1 MTFNLLNNDEVA
13 ITIFTTFYDIYCCLD
28 QVSSVLTL
36 TCLHLEYLA
45 RFFSNSWYI
54 NKTTDLSE
62 WNNSKNGS
70 TNNIMYLKNDIC
82 ASIKLTLPVSK
93 TAVTVIYKGMR
104 NMKILKYMWK
114 KANCLK
120 TLHCKVFK
128 QFAFFH
134 LYFDIFMFPMPFV

>member
-54 NKTTDLSE
+54 NRTTDLSE
-62 WNNSKNGS
+62 
-70 TNNIMYLKNDIC
+70 
-82 ASIKLTLPVSK
+82 
-93 TAVTVIYKGMR
+93 
-104 NMKILKYMWK
+104 
-114 KANCLK
+114 
-120 TLHCKVFK
+120 
-128 QFAFFH
+128 
-134 LYFDIFMFPMPFV
+134 

>member
-54 NKTTDLSE
+54 NRTTDLSE
-62 WNNSKNGS
+62 LNNSKNGS
-70 TNNIMYLKNDIC
+70 TNNIMYLKNIC

-93 TAVTVIYKGMR
+93 TAVTVIYKR
-104 NMKILKYMWK
+104 HAKHENFKIYVKESKLPE
-114 KANCLK
+114 NF
-120 TLHCKVFK
+120 TL
-128 QFAFFH
+128 
-134 LYFDIFMFPMPFV
+134 